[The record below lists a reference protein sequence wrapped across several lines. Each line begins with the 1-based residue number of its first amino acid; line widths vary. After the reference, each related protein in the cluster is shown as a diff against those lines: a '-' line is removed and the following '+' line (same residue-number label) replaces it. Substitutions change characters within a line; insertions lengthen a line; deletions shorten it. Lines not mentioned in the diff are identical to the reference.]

1 LRRKRVAVLGLAFK
15 GDTDDI
21 RESPALGIV
30 EALLKEGAHL
40 QVYDPAAM
48 EKAKVVLEGN
58 DVIFAK
64 DAYDAAS
71 GCDALLILTEWRE
84 FAELDLDKMRAAL
97 KHPIVIDGR
106 NLYSAKR
113 MADAGFMYHS
123 IGRAVGVPE
132 HLSTAH
138 HGEPRLRTPAESE
151 VRSATAGD

>member
-1 LRRKRVAVLGLAFK
+1 LGLAFK

-30 EALLKEGAHL
+30 EALLKEGA
-40 QVYDPAAM
+40 QVQVFDPAAM
-48 EKAKVVLEGN
+48 EKAKAVLDGT
-58 DVIFAK
+58 DVIYAQ

-84 FAELDLDKMRAAL
+84 FAELDLERMRAAL

-123 IGRAVGVPE
+123 IGRATGVPE
-132 HLSTAH
+132 HLSAAH
-138 HGEPRLRTPAESE
+138 HGEPRLRPSA
-151 VRSATAGD
+151 VADARSAVAGD